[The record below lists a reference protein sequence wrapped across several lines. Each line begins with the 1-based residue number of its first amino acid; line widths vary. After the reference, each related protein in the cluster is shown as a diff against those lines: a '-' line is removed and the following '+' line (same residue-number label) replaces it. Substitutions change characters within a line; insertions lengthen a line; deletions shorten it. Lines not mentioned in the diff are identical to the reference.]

1 MPSKPSESHRAEARS
16 EGSAAQAEPMAPESE
31 HDPVSRWIAQG
42 IDQGVKPEQ
51 ALAFIGL
58 GLMQRMAAGVEGGVG
73 WSWSEE
79 EDGGSADLG
88 SLRQRLEL
96 VRLAL
101 ETGAPLS
108 TAEVSQLL
116 GARPGG
122 PLVERGGLRA
132 RRLGRNIWTL
142 SRLEP
147 ESRSEDRFGQGFR
160 DGFRRRL

>member
-1 MPSKPSESHRAEARS
+1 MPSKPSESNPAAAGS
-16 EGSAAQAEPMAPESE
+16 ESRAAQAEPMAPDAE

-79 EDGGSADLG
+79 EDGGSADLAG
-88 SLRQRLEL
+88 LRQRLEL

-108 TAEVSQLL
+108 TAELSQLL

-142 SRLEP
+142 SRLES
-147 ESRSEDRFGQGFR
+147 ESRSEERFGYGFH
-160 DGFRRRL
+160 DGRRRL